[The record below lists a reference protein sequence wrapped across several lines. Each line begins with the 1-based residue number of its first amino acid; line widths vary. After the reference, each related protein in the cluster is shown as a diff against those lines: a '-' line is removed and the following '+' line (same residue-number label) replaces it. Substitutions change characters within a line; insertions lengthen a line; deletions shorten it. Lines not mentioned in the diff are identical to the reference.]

1 MSLLMKNGWIAEI
14 ISSPNNLGLTG
25 TLLDAVPVL

>member
-1 MSLLMKNGWIAEI
+1 MSLLMNNGCIAEI
-14 ISSPNNLGLTG
+14 ILSTNNLGLTG